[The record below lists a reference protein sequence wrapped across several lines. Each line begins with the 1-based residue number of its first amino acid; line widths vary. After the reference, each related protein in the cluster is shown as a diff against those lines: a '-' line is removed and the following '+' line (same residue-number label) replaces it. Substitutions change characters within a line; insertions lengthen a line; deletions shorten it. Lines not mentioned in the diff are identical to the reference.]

1 MGRPPFQPEEPYKTC
16 PRCSER
22 MKHACR
28 SLGGVD
34 TYWCEQDGVLMKY
47 DELTD
52 TIVSTW
58 VPKGLIEAFG
68 KIQEDKD
75 NLLNKAVFRS
85 LTQAAALDEIAEII
99 NSGDWDTEMLT
110 HISAVLERTGRNIV

>member
-1 MGRPPFQPEEPYKTC
+1 
-16 PRCSER
+16 

-85 LTQAAALDEIAEII
+85 LTQAAALDEIAEVI

>member
-1 MGRPPFQPEEPYKTC
+1 MNDGFYKTC
-16 PRCSER
+16 SRCSSG

-28 SLGGVD
+28 SIGGVD

-52 TIVSTW
+52 TLVSTW

-68 KIQEDKD
+68 KLQEDKD
-75 NLLNKAVFRS
+75 ALLVK
-85 LTQAAALDEIAEII
+85 QATALDEIAEIL
-99 NSGDWDTEMLT
+99 SGKEWDSDTAGY
-110 HISAVLERTGRNIV
+110 ISEVIQRTGRNILDVE